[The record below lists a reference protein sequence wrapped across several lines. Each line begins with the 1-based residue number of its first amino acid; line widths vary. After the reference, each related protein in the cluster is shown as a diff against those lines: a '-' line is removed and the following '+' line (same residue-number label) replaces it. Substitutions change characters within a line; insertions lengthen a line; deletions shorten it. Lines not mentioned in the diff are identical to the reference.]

1 MSIDAQ
7 WLAYVGIALLA
18 AAAAGAVF
26 ATLRDPGSSA
36 RGALGRYHRRLE
48 RDVRF
53 LQLRGNAVQIVR
65 GQLVAAVAL
74 LAAAAVLERITPAL
88 LIPVA
93 LAGPPLFLR
102 WRTNK
107 RRELLEK
114 QLDGWLLVLANML
127 KATSSLTDAVSS
139 TASLVSKPSS
149 QELLLVIKEVDL
161 GTTLAAA
168 LRAMTARVGSRLV
181 SSAVTALLVGVR
193 TGGDLPR
200 LLEQAASALR
210 ELARIDGEVRAKT
223 SQGRMQLFVMA
234 LFPPAAYYA
243 FTKVEPEFFDPLNG
257 TVVGMTIYAS
267 SFILW
272 LAAIVLARKILNP
285 DV

>member
-1 MSIDAQ
+1 MSIDTQ
-7 WLAYVGIALLA
+7 WLAYGGIALLA
-18 AAAAGAVF
+18 VAAAVAVF
-26 ATLRDPGSSA
+26 TTMRDPDSSA

-53 LQLRGNAVQIVR
+53 LQLRATAVQIAR
-65 GQLVAAVAL
+65 GQLITAVAL
-74 LAAAAVLERITPAL
+74 LAVAAVVERITPL
-88 LIPVA
+88 FFVPIA
-93 LAGPPLFLR
+93 LAGPPLLLR
-102 WRTNK
+102 WRTRK

-127 KATSSLTDAVSS
+127 KSTSSLTDAVAS
-139 TASLVSKPSS
+139 TAALVSRPTS
-149 QELLLVIKEVDL
+149 QELVLVIKEVDL

-168 LRAMTARVGSRLV
+168 LRGMTARVGSRLV

-210 ELARIDGEVRAKT
+210 ELARVDGEIRAKT
-223 SQGRMQLFVMA
+223 SQGRMQLIVMA
-234 LFPPAAYYA
+234 LFPPVIYFA
-243 FTKVEPEFFDPLNG
+243 FTKIQPDFFTPLNESVAG
-257 TVVGMTIYAS
+257 LAIYAS
-267 SFILW
+267 SFFLW
-272 LAAIVLARKILNP
+272 LAAIMLARKVLNP